1 MNETS
6 TSITNRHKKKRPITY
21 NRYGYLFLIPFF
33 VIYIIFSLVPLLSTF
48 VNSLYENYMSG
59 LNQVGPTFVGLDNF
73 KTLLTEGNLLKYAW
87 NTIIIWLIGFIPQIT
102 ISLLLASW
110 FADMRLRLRAK
121 GFFKTV
127 IYMPNIIMASAFSML
142 FFTLF
147 SDNGPINNILMSSG
161 TIDEPFRFLSS
172 IIGTRGLI
180 SLMHFLM
187 WFGNTTIL
195 LMAGIM
201 GIDPGL
207 FEAGQV
213 DGASPT
219 QLFKHITMPLLK
231 PIFIYVF
238 ITSMIGGIQM
248 FDVPQILT
256 NGSGNPNRTSM
267 TLIMYLN
274 RHLFSKNFGMA
285 GALSV
290 ILFIISAVLS
300 LLVYK
305 VITRKDD

>member
-73 KTLLTEGNLLKYAW
+73 KTLLTEGNLLKYAG

>member
-1 MNETS
+1 MNQTS
-6 TSITNRHKKKRPITY
+6 ANKAIINKKKKPITY
-21 NRYGYLFLIPFF
+21 NRYGYIFLIPFF
-33 VIYIIFSLVPLLSTF
+33 LVYIIFSLIPLIFTF
-48 VNSLYENYMSG
+48 INSLFENYMSG
-59 LNQVGPTFVGLDNF
+59 LNQIGPNFVGLDNF
-73 KTLLTEGNLLKYAW
+73 KALLTQGYLLKYTG
-87 NTIIIWLIGFIPQIT
+87 NTITIWIIGFIPQIV
-102 ISLLLASW
+102 IALLLASW
-110 FADMRLRLRAK
+110 FTDLRLKIRAQ

-127 IYMPNIIMASAFSML
+127 IYMPNIIMASAFAML

-147 SDNGPINNILMSSG
+147 SDSGPVNNILMSMG
-161 TIDEPFRFLSS
+161 VIDEPFRFLSN
-172 IIGTRGLI
+172 IAGTRGLI
-180 SLMHFLM
+180 ALMNFMM

-195 LMAGIM
+195 LMAGMM

-213 DGASPT
+213 DGASPN
-219 QLFKHITMPLLK
+219 QLFRHITMPLLK
-231 PIFIYVF
+231 PIFIYVL

-274 RHLFSKNFGMA
+274 KHLFSKNFGMA

-290 ILFIISAVLS
+290 ILFIISAILS
-300 LLVYK
+300 LFVYK
-305 VITRKDD
+305 IVTRKDG